1 MKTIISEETEQGWLD
16 SFNSAYNL
24 ELKIGD
30 VIDVEVD
37 SLADEFNHMIANGP
51 AILTTEENDNGK
63 N

>member
-16 SFNSAYNL
+16 SFNSSYNL

-37 SLADEFNHMIANGP
+37 DLADEFNHMIANGP
-51 AILTTEENDNGK
+51 AILTTKEKD
-63 N
+63 